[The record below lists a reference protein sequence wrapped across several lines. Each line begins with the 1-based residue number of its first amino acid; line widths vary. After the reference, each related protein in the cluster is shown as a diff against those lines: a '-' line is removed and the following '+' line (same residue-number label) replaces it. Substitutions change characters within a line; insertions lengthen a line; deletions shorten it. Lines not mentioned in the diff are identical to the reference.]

1 MTGGRESGI
10 VLASASPGRAALLR
24 AAEVEVEAVP
34 APIDEDAHKR
44 ELRAAGTDGADLA
57 AALAERK
64 AGAVAERRPGCAV
77 IGCDQVLL
85 FAGRVFDRPAGPAEA
100 RRQLEELRGGWHSLV
115 SAVCV
120 VEDGAPAWRF
130 IDAARLLMRRFSGAF
145 LDAYLDRIGPDAS
158 CGPGAYRVEGPGV
171 QLFDRIEGDHAT
183 VIGLPLLPLLAR
195 LRASGRLPS

>member
-24 AAEVEVEAVP
+24 AAGVEVEAVP

-44 ELRAAGTDGADLA
+44 ELRAAGADGADLA

-130 IDAARLLMRRFSGAF
+130 ADAARLLMRRFSGAF

-183 VIGLPLLPLLAR
+183 VIGLPLLPLLAH